1 MVIDFAPP
9 GQAVDTLRG
18 ALNEID
24 IGIVLLDKDLRPQFV
39 NRAFMQMWHLTDV
52 PAVAKLDFEGLMRLV
67 VSRQS
72 SPMPAAKFNEFIKK
86 RTSLVSRFRSSLYL
100 AAPSVANLGI
110 KGTLAKMR
118 F

>member
-39 NRAFMQMWHLTDV
+39 NRAFMQMGTDRR
-52 PAVAKLDFEGLMRLV
+52 AGGGQLDFEG
-67 VSRQS
+67 
-72 SPMPAAKFNEFIKK
+72 A
-86 RTSLVSRFRSSLYL
+86 
-100 AAPSVANLGI
+100 
-110 KGTLAKMR
+110 
-118 F
+118 

>member
-72 SPMPAAKFNEFIKK
+72 SPMPTAKFNELIKK
-86 RTSLVSRFRSSLYL
+86 RTILIR
-100 AAPSVANLGI
+100 AGVADPRDARIDSG
-110 KGTLAKMR
+110 
-118 F
+118 